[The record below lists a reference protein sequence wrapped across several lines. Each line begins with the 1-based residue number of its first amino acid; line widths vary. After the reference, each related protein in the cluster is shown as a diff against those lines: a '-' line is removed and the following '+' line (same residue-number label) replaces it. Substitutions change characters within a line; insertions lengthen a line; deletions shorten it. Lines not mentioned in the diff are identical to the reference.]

1 MLRQEQ
7 PNKDYI
13 KKHPD
18 SKAENVKSKEKK
30 KKSVPNS
37 KWLRITSET
46 RQRKFPNLFLSKTF
60 SFLIENA
67 TTEEQP
73 PTKQKQT
80 TATCTQEPP
89 GPNHDVTINKVSL
102 ALIQIKCISPPGY

>member
-18 SKAENVKSKEKK
+18 SKAENVKSKEKKKK

-67 TTEEQP
+67 TAEEQP
-73 PTKQKQT
+73 PTKQNRPQQRAPRSPQDQT
-80 TATCTQEPP
+80 TMSQLT
-89 GPNHDVTINKVSL
+89 KFL
-102 ALIQIKCISPPGY
+102 